1 MVSISDMLFWNL
13 FLNEN
18 DEEGRKMR
26 KGLII
31 FIVSILSVS
40 IFSSGAWAEDW
51 IFVTSTG
58 NGKYGSYVDTD
69 SISGEQN
76 LKYFDM
82 YHHLKGSKSYKDFEI
97 ERLYSKSYVN
107 CDARTIGYIEV
118 TYEWVNRM
126 EKITMNIPGSSEVA
140 SSMPVKP
147 NSVDEAILDFVCN
160 YKKDNSN

>member
-1 MVSISDMLFWNL
+1 
-13 FLNEN
+13 
-18 DEEGRKMR
+18 MR
-26 KGLII
+26 KRLII
-31 FIVSILSVS
+31 LTVS
-40 IFSSGAWAEDW
+40 IFAVSVFFTGAWAEDW

-58 NGKYGSYVDTD
+58 NGKYGSYVDMD
-69 SISGEQN
+69 SISEKGN
-76 LKYFDM
+76 LRYFDM
-82 YHHLKGSKSYKDFEI
+82 YHHLKGSKSYKDFPI

-160 YKKDNSN
+160 YKKEDSN